1 MPKVS
6 CTKTKPLRKLVLG
19 RTYLFLFQPT
29 FFLIL
34 SVMETL
40 LALEAMDGAT
50 DIDFSSEDDDEEE
63 VEEYLT
69 SLASFSGSIAASLT
83 SFSLSLLDRCLCF
96 WVGGLGGEAGFSRGG
111 SSAFS
116 SLSLLGLELLLLD
129 DFNFSLTFPTRPV
142 GKVPFDF
149 MSISILHVRCMS
161 DADICGSFKV

>member
-1 MPKVS
+1 
-6 CTKTKPLRKLVLG
+6 
-19 RTYLFLFQPT
+19 
-29 FFLIL
+29 
-34 SVMETL
+34 METL

-50 DIDFSSEDDDEEE
+50 DIDFSSDEDDEDD

-83 SFSLSLLDRCLCF
+83 SFSLSLLDRCLGL

-149 MSISILHVRCMS
+149 MSISILHVRCMF
-161 DADICGSFKV
+161 DAGMYVVHLKVQSNDFDHNIPGFHPPPPAAPSRSLSLLLWL